1 MNGDDT
7 NEEFLHQ
14 LSASYGQV
22 ESALGTE
29 GYKEFLATRSAER
42 QTYIAHAERTHAVA
56 NVIRLVTLV
65 GMLMAMPVIV
75 WLWKWAIS
83 A

>member
-1 MNGDDT
+1 MNNDDT

-14 LSASYGQV
+14 LSSSYGQV

-42 QTYIAHAERTHAVA
+42 QTYLAHAERTQAFA
-56 NVIRLVTLV
+56 TAIRIAMLI

-75 WLWKWAIS
+75 WLWKWAI
-83 A
+83 